1 MNKSATNEV
10 VFETDETSK
19 NDYKII
25 LVWLLVFFLWSVILK
40 RWWVLFLG
48 AIYIVIQVFIK
59 RNKKLMI
66 FQNGEVVIQ
75 GLTKIYTKSTKIYYS
90 VSSGNSKSLNYK
102 ILVLRYIDSNKI
114 LFRMPLDNEDDIT
127 KVTTMFERVKIS
139 TKRH

>member
-25 LVWLLVFFLWSVILK
+25 LVWLLIFFLWSMILK

-59 RNKKLMI
+59 RNKKLTI
-66 FQNGEVVIQ
+66 FQNGEVLIQ
-75 GLTKIYTKSTKIYYS
+75 GLTKISTKSTKLYYS

-102 ILVLRYIDSNKI
+102 IMVLRYIVSDKI
-114 LFRMPLDNEDDIT
+114 LFRIPIDNEDDLT
-127 KVTTMFERVKIS
+127 KVTHMFDRVKIS